1 MDTSPRDRGDI
12 TRQHRLDI
20 FSGGIALA
28 SSVALG
34 TAVTAGAAPK
44 YGTYTGADASTATTA
59 KPTSDISRAG
69 SLATLHT
76 ATNTVRGK
84 TESILVNAKGL
95 PLYYFQG
102 DSAKKSNVRGAL
114 LRLWP
119 ALISRHPVGTGTPG
133 KLAALQAAN
142 GHQVTYNGRFL
153 YTFIDDTPGHVNGQ
167 GVSGFFVAT
176 PQVKPITGSTAIARP
191 TSGSVSHGYG
201 Y

>member
-1 MDTSPRDRGDI
+1 MRH
-12 TRQHRLDI
+12 HRLAI
-20 FSGGIALA
+20 FSGAIALA
-28 SSVALG
+28 SSVAVG
-34 TAVTAGAAPK
+34 TGLTAGAALT
-44 YGTYTGADASTATTA
+44 YGTYAGADASKATTA
-59 KPTSDISRAG
+59 KPTSHISRVG

-102 DSAKKSNVRGAL
+102 DTAKKSNVSGSL

-119 ALISRHPVGTGTPG
+119 ALVSGHPVGTGTPG
-133 KLAALQAAN
+133 KLAAVQAAN

-176 PQVKPITGSTAIARP
+176 PHLKPITGSAAAVRP
-191 TSGSVSHGYG
+191 TNGSVSHGYG